1 LGIRYWELGIGY
13 SGDLSN
19 LQFLTMITTLEE
31 FSIYKQAMVLA
42 DQVWGLVTTW
52 KYFER
57 DTIGKQLVRSV
68 DSIGANLSEGLGR
81 YHFKEIKNFSYYAR
95 GSLFETKTWL
105 MKAFQRDLISQQ
117 QYQDLMTELELLG
130 KRLNAYINTLGPN
143 NPDT

>member
-1 LGIRYWELGIGY
+1 
-13 SGDLSN
+13 
-19 LQFLTMITTLEE
+19 MITTLEE
-31 FSIYKQAMVLA
+31 FSVYQQAMVLA
-42 DQVWGLVTTW
+42 DQIWSLVNTW

-81 YHFKEIKNFSYYAR
+81 YHFKETKNFSYHAR

-105 MKAFQRDLISQQ
+105 TKAFQRDLISQQ
-117 QYQDLMTELELLG
+117 QYQAFITELELLG

>member
-1 LGIRYWELGIGY
+1 
-13 SGDLSN
+13 
-19 LQFLTMITTLEE
+19 MITTLEE

-42 DQVWGLVTTW
+42 DQVWGLVNTW

-81 YHFKEIKNFSYYAR
+81 YHFKETKNFSYYAR

-105 MKAFQRDLISQQ
+105 TKAFQRDLISQQ
-117 QYQDLMTELELLG
+117 QYQDLMSELELLG

>member
-1 LGIRYWELGIGY
+1 
-13 SGDLSN
+13 
-19 LQFLTMITTLEE
+19 MITTLEE

-42 DQVWGLVTTW
+42 DQVWSLVNSW

-81 YHFKEIKNFSYYAR
+81 YHFKETKNFSYYAR

-105 MKAFQRDLISQQ
+105 TKAFQRDLISQQ
-117 QYQDLMTELELLG
+117 QYQDLMSELELLG

-143 NPDT
+143 NPDA

>member
-1 LGIRYWELGIGY
+1 
-13 SGDLSN
+13 
-19 LQFLTMITTLEE
+19 MITTLED
-31 FSIYKQAMVLA
+31 FSIYQQAMVLA
-42 DQVWGLVTTW
+42 DQIWGLVNTW

-81 YHFKEIKNFSYYAR
+81 YHFKETKNFSYYAR

-105 MKAFQRDLISQQ
+105 TKAFQRDLISQQ

-143 NPDT
+143 NPDS

>member
-1 LGIRYWELGIGY
+1 
-13 SGDLSN
+13 
-19 LQFLTMITTLEE
+19 MITTLEE
-31 FSIYKQAMVLA
+31 FSIYKQSMVLA
-42 DQVWGLVTTW
+42 DQVWSLVNTW

-81 YHFKEIKNFSYYAR
+81 YHFKETKNFSYYAR

-105 MKAFQRDLISQQ
+105 TKAFQRDLISQQ
-117 QYQDLMTELELLG
+117 QYQDLMSELELLG

-143 NPDT
+143 NPET

>member
-1 LGIRYWELGIGY
+1 
-13 SGDLSN
+13 
-19 LQFLTMITTLEE
+19 MITTLEE

-42 DQVWGLVTTW
+42 DQVWGLVNIW

-81 YHFKEIKNFSYYAR
+81 YHFKETKNFSYYAR

-105 MKAFQRDLISQQ
+105 TKAFQRDLINQQ
-117 QYQDLMTELELLG
+117 QYQDLMSELELLG